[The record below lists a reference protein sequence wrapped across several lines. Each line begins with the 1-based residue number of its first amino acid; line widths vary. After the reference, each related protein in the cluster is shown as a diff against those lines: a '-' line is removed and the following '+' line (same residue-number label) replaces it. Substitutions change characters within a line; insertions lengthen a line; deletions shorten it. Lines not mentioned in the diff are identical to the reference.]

1 MYIVTLILTAIIKWT
16 SWIYVV
22 VVVFFSA
29 RELLFYTLHSNT
41 HNVTFVTTGRS
52 LNLWVVGH
60 LKDNNKKTNKFTYY
74 LGKKGITFK
83 SNKQRPLFFVPRDSG
98 DEGLRVN
105 ASHLLNTNQLNKVGF

>member
-1 MYIVTLILTAIIKWT
+1 MADVYCYPHLNSDNKMDIVDICCCCF
-16 SWIYVV
+16 
-22 VVVFFSA
+22 FFSA

-105 ASHLLNTNQLNKVGF
+105 ASHLIN